1 MSKQSW
7 LPVPGA
13 LRMFNDETIAR
24 LKLHLLPGLGPKTLA
39 ALLEHFESAVQ
50 ILNTPASEL
59 MTVPYLGQKT
69 ADQITQAISRI
80 EIDKE
85 LELVEKH
92 QATLLHL
99 DHPDYPAALK
109 TIPTAP
115 FFLFVR
121 GGFLPADA
129 RSVAIVGSR
138 RCTAYGKRMATR
150 LAEGL
155 ARAGWTIVSGLARG
169 IDGVA
174 HTAAL
179 DAGGRTI
186 AVLAGGLG
194 KLYPPEHKD
203 LAERVVASGALL
215 SEMPMNTPPLPDLFP
230 RRNRIISGL
239 SRATIIVEAATKS
252 GALITA
258 RLAGEQGREV
268 LAVPGPLDSECSD
281 GPHQLIRHGATL
293 IRSVE
298 DVLEALDSLP
308 AIDPS
313 TDDAGTAPPPE
324 NRLKEPPPNLTPVQL
339 QLWQALGSDSAIVD
353 DIVATTS
360 LGISEINSAL
370 LMMELTGQIRRL
382 PGNRFARK

>member
-1 MSKQSW
+1 MD
-7 LPVPGA
+7 A
-13 LRMFNDETIAR
+13 ETLAR

-39 ALLEHFESAVQ
+39 ALLERFETAER
-50 ILNTPASEL
+50 ILRTPASEL
-59 MTVPYLGQKT
+59 MTVPNIGQKT
-69 ADQITQAISRI
+69 ADQLTQAMNSVN
-80 EIDKE
+80 IDAE
-85 LELVEKH
+85 LALVEKH
-92 QATLLHL
+92 QAIMLHEQH
-99 DHPDYPAALK
+99 DDYPATLRS
-109 TIPTAP
+109 IPTAP
-115 FFLFVR
+115 FFLFLR
-121 GGFLPADA
+121 GRFTPADSK
-129 RSVAIVGSR
+129 SVAIVGSR
-138 RCTAYGKRMATR
+138 HCTAYGRRMAAR

-155 ARAGWTIVSGLARG
+155 ARAGWTVVSGLARG

-194 KLYPPEHKD
+194 KLYPPEHKE
-203 LAERVVASGALL
+203 LAERVVQQGVLL
-215 SEMPMNTPPLPDLFP
+215 SEMPMAMSPLPDLFP

-239 SRATIIVEAATKS
+239 SRATIIVEAALKS

-268 LAVPGPLDSECSD
+268 LAVPGPLDSEASE
-281 GPHQLIRHGATL
+281 GPHQLIRQGATL

-308 AIDPS
+308 IIEKTVEGAV
-313 TDDAGTAPPPE
+313 THAAPVKRE
-324 NRLKEPPPNLTPVQL
+324 TQVKEPPATLSPVQL
-339 QLWQALGSDSAIVD
+339 QLWHALGSDSTMVD
-353 DIVATTS
+353 DIVTATS

-370 LMMELTGQIRRL
+370 LMMELSGHIRRL